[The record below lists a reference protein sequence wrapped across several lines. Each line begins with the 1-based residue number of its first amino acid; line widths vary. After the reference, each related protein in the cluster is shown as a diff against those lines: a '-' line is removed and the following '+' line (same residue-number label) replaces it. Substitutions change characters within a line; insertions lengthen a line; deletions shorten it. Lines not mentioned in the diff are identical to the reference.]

1 MGRMKSC
8 TVVFSNDPC
17 SVLPVSLLQYLP
29 YLPTTVAA
37 LRVAR
42 LTSLSGQHELYFMGG
57 TALASQR
64 YLLYLHYLPSQRY
77 LH

>member
-1 MGRMKSC
+1 M
-8 TVVFSNDPC
+8 VFSNDPC
-17 SVLPVSLLQYLP
+17 YDLSASLLAYLP

-42 LTSLSGQHELYFMGG
+42 LTALSGQHELYLMGG